1 VDEWRGP
8 LSHLRVLDLSR
19 LYPGAY
25 CTLLLADLGADVVKV
40 EAAGRGDGLRDL
52 EPGEVKAVHT
62 ALNRGKRSMTLDL
75 KHDRAGEVLR
85 RLVRDA
91 DVVVESHRPGQLDAL
106 GLGFEDLRAENPGLI
121 WCSITGFGSTGPRAQ
136 APGHDL
142 TYLGAAGVL
151 SQLGQGEHPRQP
163 DVVLTVPVG
172 ALAAAVGILAAVAER
187 DRTGEGTRVDIAVT
201 EAAQWVLSDAVTRHV
216 SGSGPEWG
224 QFAASA
230 VYRCADGAHVTLTAT
245 EPRSWAVLCAA
256 LEAPD
261 LAGHRM
267 GVDDETAAAA
277 RLRELFAR
285 RPAAEWLADPG
296 LAGGVGPVLAP
307 IDLPADEQVHARRGV
322 VELEGGLPVVA
333 NPVRVGTTDG
343 DDATLARSAPPA
355 LGEHTDT
362 VLAAAGFGA
371 DEIAGLRADAVL

>member
-1 VDEWRGP
+1 M
-8 LSHLRVLDLSR
+8 RVLDLSR

-40 EAAGRGDGLRDL
+40 EAPGRGDGLRDL
-52 EPGEVKAVHT
+52 EPGEVKAVHS
-62 ALNRGKRSMTLDL
+62 ALNRGKRSMTLNL
-75 KHDRAGEVLR
+75 KHDRAREVLD
-85 RLVRDA
+85 RLVRQA
-91 DVVVESHRPGQLDAL
+91 DVIVESHRPGQLDAL
-106 GLGFEDLRAENPGLI
+106 GLGYDDLRAENPRLV

-172 ALAAAVGILAAVAER
+172 ALTAVVGILAAVAER
-187 DRTGEGTRVDIAVT
+187 DRTGEGARVDASIT
-201 EAAQWVLSDAVTRHV
+201 EAVQWVMSDAVTRHV
-216 SGSGPEWG
+216 SGAGPEWG

-245 EPRSWAVLCAA
+245 EPRSWKALCEA
-256 LEAPD
+256 LDAPD
-261 LAGHRM
+261 LVDHRM
-267 GVDDETAAAA
+267 GIDDEVAAAA
-277 RLRELFAR
+277 RLAELFDR
-285 RPAAEWLADPG
+285 RPAADWLADPG

-307 IDLPADEQVHARRGV
+307 ADLPDDEQVKARRGV
-322 VELEGGLPVVA
+322 LTLDDGLPVVA

-343 DDATLARSAPPA
+343 DEASLGRTRPPA
-355 LGEHTDT
+355 LGEHAAD
-362 VLAAAGFGA
+362 VLAAAGYDA
-371 DEIAGLRADAVL
+371 EAIEALRADGVI